1 MGDTLDPDMKL
12 DGVAYGRGTHENTF
26 LNFFFKPQRIS
37 FEDLCSRTYDH
48 FYNVESVAAE
58 LEISEIYG

>member
-26 LNFFFKPQRIS
+26 LNFFLNPKGFPLKTCVAEPTTIS
-37 FEDLCSRTYDH
+37 IMWNQLLLSWK
-48 FYNVESVAAE
+48 
-58 LEISEIYG
+58 